1 VHVFQ
6 ISFPFFPVSLTS
18 AYVKSN
24 IEGKLEMPLDMLEHL
39 TLWRAG
45 VQVSGRLE
53 DGRPLSC
60 YNIQQGDTIKIRVT
74 LAFGRRRWLASRCR
88 WPAAQVL

>member
-1 VHVFQ
+1 MHVFQ

-74 LAFGRRRWLASRCR
+74 LDGMVSRRCR